1 MIAFAPTLGREA
13 PSERGP
19 EMTVSARPAWD
30 CDFVINGR
38 FLSQPVTGVQRYA
51 REITESIDRM
61 LSRSNGRVRLL
72 APTKAT
78 SVPDYK
84 SIDVT
89 HLGLATGH
97 LWEQSELPLRA
108 DKPILSLCNSGPAY
122 SANQVVCI
130 HDVNV
135 FREPDSYSFAFRM
148 VYKTLLPVL
157 AKTSVRITTVSQVS
171 REEIA
176 RCLPVKA
183 SKIMVIPN
191 GHEHA
196 FRWQAS
202 RSSLARTM
210 TNARPFVFLLGSA
223 RHKNINLILQQA
235 EELDSLGLDLV
246 VAGGTSSI
254 YADTSRVRGSHI
266 KWLGRVS
273 DDDLAHLY
281 SRAFCLAFP
290 SRSEGFGLPLVEAM
304 ALGCP
309 VVSSDCGSMQE
320 ICGDAALLASPDDP
334 AAWHAHFAALVG
346 AESLRTELRER
357 GFQRVKRFSWA
368 ESSEAYLQ
376 LYGH

>member
-1 MIAFAPTLGREA
+1 
-13 PSERGP
+13 
-19 EMTVSARPAWD
+19 
-30 CDFVINGR
+30 
-38 FLSQPVTGVQRYA
+38 
-51 REITESIDRM
+51 
-61 LSRSNGRVRLL
+61 
-72 APTKAT
+72 
-78 SVPDYK
+78 
-84 SIDVT
+84 
-89 HLGLATGH
+89 
-97 LWEQSELPLRA
+97 
-108 DKPILSLCNSGPAY
+108 
-122 SANQVVCI
+122 
-130 HDVNV
+130 
-135 FREPDSYSFAFRM
+135 M

-171 REEIA
+171 RKEIA

-183 SKIMVIPN
+183 SKITVIPN

-235 EELDSLGLDLV
+235 EAPDSLGLDLV

-266 KWLGRVS
+266 KWLGRDS

-304 ALGCP
+304 ALGCR
-309 VVSSDCGSMQE
+309 SSRR
-320 ICGDAALLASPDDP
+320 I
-334 AAWHAHFAALVG
+334 
-346 AESLRTELRER
+346 AESFRKFAGMQRCSPLLTIPPLGTPISPPSWER
-357 GFQRVKRFSWA
+357 NPFGRN
-368 ESSEAYLQ
+368 
-376 LYGH
+376 